1 MAAAP
6 HPPPERP
13 RTLDD
18 LEFERKPMVNWL
30 SPSVLVVAALRVVVS
45 SLFGEYADKRD
56 FQAALDPNP
65 GPPLAYGPAD
75 EEDGALWLDFVAD
88 LGDGFDA
95 TYAMACLLGRR
106 CLELSEDSGAH
117 HALPRG
123 RALVMGGDE
132 VYPVATREEY
142 ENRFRG
148 PYAAACP
155 TSAAPAPDLLAIPG
169 NHDWYDGLTN
179 FLRIF
184 CAKREIG
191 AWQTRQSR
199 SYFAIQLP
207 HRWWLLAIDIQL
219 DTYIDDPQM
228 AYFKRIPL
236 TPGDRVI
243 LVTGKPSWI
252 KERPNHSSESYK
264 NLQYFTEKVV
274 HEAGAEVRVTLTG
287 DLHHYCRY
295 RSGDGKHDLI
305 TAGGGGAYLFPTHT
319 MPPELELPE
328 RYEQVACFP
337 LPEESEELTKG
348 ARRLPWLAP
357 GLCAAIAGLYAILAA
372 SLFAAFEV
380 GPGWAVASGAVALTM
395 LLSLIG
401 YAAAETKAGK
411 CGLGALHCLVHVGL
425 AALPA
430 ALAVHFTDSAWAVL
444 PLLAVA
450 ALLGYF
456 GGGFVF
462 GEYLVL
468 SHRRAP
474 KHANEVLACQGIPDY
489 KNFLRLRLD
498 EDGLTIYP
506 IGVRKVPR
514 KWETAPDEAAE
525 EPWLRPVDVDLE
537 TELIEAPF
545 HIPAGDR

>member
-1 MAAAP
+1 M
-6 HPPPERP
+6 
-13 RTLDD
+13 
-18 LEFERKPMVNWL
+18 
-30 SPSVLVVAALRVVVS
+30 
-45 SLFGEYADKRD
+45 
-56 FQAALDPNP
+56 
-65 GPPLAYGPAD
+65 
-75 EEDGALWLDFVAD
+75 
-88 LGDGFDA
+88 
-95 TYAMACLLGRR
+95 
-106 CLELSEDSGAH
+106 
-117 HALPRG
+117 LPRG

-132 VYPVATREEY
+132 VYPVPTREEY

-169 NHDWYDGLTN
+169 NHDWYDGLTD

-228 AYFKRIPL
+228 AYFKRIAL
-236 TPGDRVI
+236 TQGDRVI

-252 KERPNHSSESYK
+252 KVKPNYDPDSHK

-295 RSGDGKHDLI
+295 RSEDGRHDLI

-319 MPPELELPE
+319 MPPDIELPDE
-328 RYEQVACFP
+328 HGKQLYKQKACFP
-337 LPEESEELTKG
+337 LPAESKELTKG

-357 GLCAAIAGLYAILAA
+357 GLCGAIAGLYAVFAA

-380 GPGWAVASGAVALTM
+380 GPGWALASAAVALTM
-395 LLSLIG
+395 LLSLVG
-401 YAAAETKAGK
+401 YAAAETNAGK
-411 CGLGALHCLVHVGL
+411 RRLGTLHCVVHLGL

-430 ALAVHFTDSAWAVL
+430 ALAVLLTDSAWAVL
-444 PLLAVA
+444 PVLAVA
-450 ALLGYF
+450 APLGYL

-462 GEYLVL
+462 GQYLIC

-506 IGVRKVPR
+506 IGVRRVPR
-514 KWETAPDEAAE
+514 EWEAAPDEPAE

-545 HIPAGDR
+545 HIPARDR